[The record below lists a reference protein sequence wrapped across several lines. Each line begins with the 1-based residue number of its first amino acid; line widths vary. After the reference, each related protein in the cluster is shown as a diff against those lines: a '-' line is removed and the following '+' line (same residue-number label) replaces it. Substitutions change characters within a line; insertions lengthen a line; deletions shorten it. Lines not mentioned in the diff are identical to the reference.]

1 MVLENQA
8 LNQHSFRRGIE
19 ETGAEPSGMTGSGT
33 YAIAGMQQGDR
44 GFRDI
49 LTRAIPTPANS
60 GRSGTASTTESRS

>member
-8 LNQHSFRRGIE
+8 LHQHSFRRGIE
-19 ETGAEPSGMTGSGT
+19 ETGAEPRGMIASGT

-49 LTRAIPTPANS
+49 LTQAFPNTRELRA
-60 GRSGTASTTESRS
+60 